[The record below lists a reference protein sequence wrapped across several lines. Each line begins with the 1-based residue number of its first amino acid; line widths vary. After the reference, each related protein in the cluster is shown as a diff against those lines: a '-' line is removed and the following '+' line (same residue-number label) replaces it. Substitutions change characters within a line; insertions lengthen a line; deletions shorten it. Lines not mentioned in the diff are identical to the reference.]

1 MMKMRKL
8 FFKLSMLLLVLGMSV
23 NAVWAGISLDVPPTD
38 WYYVNFETRVSTPA
52 CGSNPGQVKLNYTDN
67 QGNQDNPWIVG
78 PKTANPYNEETQSTE
93 YGHWND
99 GFNEGSNARENGADR
114 DGYPDYYCI
123 DNDRSK
129 GFMDK
134 RGEGWYAG
142 WDWYN
147 AGHYLNTLTGE
158 TEDEYQ
164 TAWGASANLNGYAM
178 IHMADMDLDL
188 MSAYAYFE
196 AKVKENDGWY
206 FTGWSYKE
214 GDSDLGGAVDTD
226 TPEDKGKLFKIFPS
240 DLQGW
245 SNKSK
250 VYAYATFK
258 PVMVLN
264 YKVNGLINGT
274 GNSTTVVFDAVGER
288 VSTADFTVSVEEDN
302 FSAVITSCANNKV
315 TVTVTYS
322 GSADGEFRGN
332 VTLASKSG
340 CSQLTAA
347 VYARVGATSEEE
359 ASLYNNKVL
368 VENLVKSGDLTTLI
382 GEATATQIVSLNNN
396 YGTLDVNRDVTIF
409 TNGYRITTLNVTNG
423 TVTMAYDKYEGGADA
438 VSVTGGKLILNGGKF
453 GTLNIGSNGE
463 VEQNGATF
471 TGAATNNGVLTTNEG
486 VFSAGLTSSKT
497 LTVNNGTFKGETA
510 VTISGGTATI
520 NRGSIEGTTCGLK
533 VTGGTATIKKLAA
546 IKGETNS
553 VLAAGG
559 TVNVEC
565 GKFDGL
571 LSAVASFTSG
581 YFKIKA
587 DAANVEEGKEWMQLT
602 DGVEYNEGY
611 RFFLGDSETAK
622 TNGVGVCRIGDVSY
636 AKLEDALAYANNNPN
651 TELVIFMTN
660 NYTLPAGYYTL
671 PAKATLVVPMSD
683 TQQKINLTAPRMVS
697 NDVQNADEN
706 KYINNIPSEFRR
718 LTFATGVN
726 MDVIGKIEITCTQYA
741 SNEAYTSQP
750 VGAYGHLVLEE
761 GSHLTLQSG
770 SEVRAWGF
778 VTGKGEMDAR
788 RGSVVREMFQMG
800 DWKGAMTSVLITGMV
815 AGTGLEG
822 AVKGAIGGADSGDF
836 SDKKIFPVS
845 QYFIQN
851 IESPVKYHPGALLS
865 TSAAVSEGV
874 YGMSISM
881 AATDIAVVGVSG
893 EHTAIFLMDIAA
905 DAENTWVRKWYD
917 AENDVQVYDINSGA
931 HIGSME
937 LDLGGVS
944 LGGATIPVRLN
955 SAMFD
960 LPITS
965 NFKIHLLTGNM
976 DFEQNTALLPG
987 SEVEVDKESIVSIS
1001 MSAEDKQAKANG
1013 TPGHVYHTG
1022 AVYVYD
1028 ATEWD
1033 TYAYGESGQKYT
1045 KVVRYTPSAGGQPTQ
1060 RAEGTRPASAAIN
1073 VHGTFNTADGFV
1085 YTTASGANIFSNNED
1100 AGTFIFNNAGE
1111 DAGEREVWQIK
1122 GKGTRNSHYTATTFT
1137 CAKLK
1142 NKDNSY
1148 TATEDAFAGFAFLYR
1163 DDKWQEPMTQTLA
1176 GDKIAT
1182 YNSNCFAADVS
1193 MMTYLDLVCDI
1204 DPDDPLHSPMNE
1216 TVKNTV
1222 AKVHAPLR
1230 IREYLIADAF
1240 AKASGFESGILPHE
1254 YEYFR
1259 ATYYSLVGQYG
1270 KEQGEYMM
1278 KQGMLNSG
1286 NATQKAA
1293 AGLVPLI
1300 PGFKTQAESYDETYD
1315 FGAAVQKLYIKPQEW
1330 VEIAGTAHIQLGVDA
1345 FDFEDRYDNALAT
1358 VQNNNYSACDAIVE
1372 EYLDYIESQ
1381 RFNPY
1386 IVGVDG
1392 NTDLTYSDAAGAGRL
1407 FILMDNCQWWEGEK
1421 KDNLYHCIHPQ
1432 NDTYYYWDEDAEMW
1446 MEKKFTITWKNWN
1459 GDIIQTADADGNP
1472 QNSYEVTYGTMAEFL
1487 GTNPTR
1493 SSNIDYTYDFT
1504 GWSPALGKVTSNVTY
1519 TASFTEK
1526 PRKYTII
1533 FLQEGGVEIERQ
1545 FLTHN
1550 EVPVCENVPT
1560 KVGHTLVWSPA
1571 IAAVT
1576 GDATYTATWE
1586 ENPPT
1591 EYEITFYDY
1600 NGTTVLKQ
1608 GNVNVGDMPV
1618 PPAQVNGKP
1627 ATSEYTYV
1635 FDHWSPAVE
1644 KVSATS
1650 IKSYTA
1656 VYRQVAKTF
1665 PVNFY
1670 FEQQD
1675 AEHKIGATQFLEIGQ
1690 TPVIPDDER
1699 LQKTE
1704 DNANVYQLVWTPQIQ
1719 TVVGHAEDYTYNY
1732 VASYTS
1738 TPKQYSLTLKCTPS
1752 GAAVITGTRAD
1763 YAYEATPTV
1772 TVKANTGYNFV
1783 RWSDGEPIGVP
1794 DEDGVYSR
1802 KVTINGNIE
1811 LTVVCECPDCDK
1823 STIKWMNENGKGD
1836 PLATD
1841 LVPVGSA
1848 TIFHGATPEKENSL
1862 DGQYS
1867 YTFYGWTTAA
1877 NEGGTKYKN
1886 GMTPVVPDVENPS
1899 DQTYTYYACFT
1910 PVTRQYNV
1918 ALSSNIPNVCMLVG
1932 AGTYDYSASAENATV
1947 IVSGY
1952 DAVNYTFDGWYNGEE
1967 QVSTAESYSFAV
1979 KSDVNLVAKFS
1990 PVTYTIT
1997 WKSEDGNSTL
2007 ETDAE
2012 QAYGAATA
2020 FNSAE
2025 PTKEAH
2031 SFIGWTTAVNGEGS
2045 FYAKGATPAVYGD
2058 ATYYAYFAENTRS
2071 LEIGADGS
2079 QTLDEPTDY
2088 TTFTITSNGVNS
2100 GQLINANNLSLLG
2113 EAIFKLQ
2120 PAASIPARTWY
2131 AVAAPWQVDVRTG
2144 IYAGGRHLNVGR
2156 DFDII
2161 EFNAESYAVNEAG
2174 EGNKNIW
2181 RYVEENGGVMQPG
2194 KLYMI
2199 YLASAQSSLEFH
2211 KTGGGISTTT
2221 LSLTTTS
2228 VGSDDTKANW
2238 NAIANPALYHADLN
2252 MTVIADA
2259 SQDVLQY
2266 INGGYTPTTVSNMIV
2281 GAPVF
2286 VQVNNPQSTVNA
2298 TMHSGAL
2305 PAPAYRAPQA
2315 QTTDNRFVVEIARNG
2330 MMNDRLI
2337 VQTSEEKDNAY
2348 VIGKDLAKMGV
2359 GTKTAQ
2365 MWISRYNTKLSKN
2378 TVEMSSDRA
2387 EYPLSIYA
2395 PAAGEY
2401 VLTAAQQ
2408 RGDVELFLTRNGEAI
2423 WNLSEGDYVLS
2434 LDKGTTAQYGLR
2446 ISAKAPQTAT
2456 GVDEAIVDA
2465 QGETRKVLIDNKV
2478 FIIRGD
2484 KVYSVD
2490 GQLVK

>member
-1 MMKMRKL
+1 MMKKL
-8 FFKLSMLLLVLGMSV
+8 VVRFLMLLFVLAMSV
-23 NAVWAGISLDVPPTD
+23 NAAWAGVSIGEPSD
-38 WYYVNFETRVSTPA
+38 WYYVNFETRVSTPS
-52 CGSNPGQVKLNYTDN
+52 CGTTNPGEVKLNYTDN

-78 PKTANPYNEETQSTE
+78 PKTANPYKEETQSTE
-93 YGHWND
+93 YARWND
-99 GFNEGSNARENGADR
+99 GFNEGSNAREYGADR

-158 TEDEYQ
+158 TEDDYQ
-164 TAWGASANLNGYAM
+164 TAWGTSANLNGYAM
-178 IHMADMDLDL
+178 VHMADLDLDL

-206 FTGWSYKE
+206 FTGWSYTE
-214 GDSDLGGAVDTD
+214 GESDLGGAVDTD

-258 PVMVLN
+258 PVMVSN

-302 FSAVITSCANNKV
+302 FSAAITSCADNKV

-359 ASLYNNKVL
+359 ASLYSNKVL

-438 VSVTGGKLILNGGKF
+438 VSVTGGKLILNGGIY
-453 GTLNIGSNGE
+453 GTLTIGANGE
-463 VEQNGATF
+463 VEQNGANF

-497 LTVNNGTFKGETA
+497 LTVNNGTFKGTTA
-510 VTISGGTATI
+510 VTVSGGTATI

-546 IKGETNS
+546 IKGGTNS

-565 GKFDGL
+565 GKFGGL
-571 LSAVASFTSG
+571 LSTVASFTSG

-636 AKLEDALAYANNNPN
+636 STLEDAIAYANNNPN

-683 TQQKINLTAPRMVS
+683 TQQKINLTAPRLVS

-718 LTFATGVN
+718 LTFANGVN
-726 MDVIGKIEITCTQYA
+726 MDVIGKIEMTCTQYS

-778 VTGKGEMDAR
+778 VTGKGEIDAR

-800 DWKGAMTSVLITGMV
+800 DWKGAMTSVAITGMV
-815 AGTGLEG
+815 GGTNLENT
-822 AVKGAIGGADSGDF
+822 VKSVLGSDKGDF

-874 YGMSISM
+874 YGMSLSM

-893 EHTAIFLMDIAA
+893 VHTAIFLMDEKA

-917 AENDVQVYDINSGA
+917 VENDIQVYDINSGA

-937 LDLGGVS
+937 LDMGGVNL
-944 LGGATIPVRLN
+944 LGASIPVRLN

-965 NFKIHLLTGNM
+965 NFKIHLLSGSM
-976 DFEQNTALLPG
+976 DFEQNTSLLPG
-987 SEVEVDKESIVSIS
+987 SEVEVDKESTVTIS
-1001 MSAEDKQAKANG
+1001 MSDEDKTAKANS

-1033 TYAYGESGQKYT
+1033 KYAYNNAYT
-1045 KVVRYTPSAGGQPTQ
+1045 KIVRYTPSAGGQPTQ
-1060 RAEGTRPASAAIN
+1060 RAEGTKPASAAIN

-1100 AGTFIFNNAGE
+1100 AGTFIFNNSGA

-1122 GKGTRNSHYTATTFT
+1122 GKGTKNSHYTATTFT
-1137 CAKLK
+1137 CAQLK

-1148 TATEDAFAGFAFLYR
+1148 TATEDAIAGFAFLYR
-1163 DDKWQEPMTQTLA
+1163 DDKWQEPMTQTLS
-1176 GDKIAT
+1176 GDIIAT

-1193 MMTYLDLVCDI
+1193 MMTYLSQICDI
-1204 DPDDPLHSPMNE
+1204 DPLNPTASPMIDAAKTQIAIVHAPDNIAE
-1216 TVKNTV
+1216 YLVAKYIAANLSAEQGGPINLDAATYEW
-1222 AKVHAPLR
+1222 AKVHLNDDHSEQD
-1230 IREYLIADAF
+1230 IQTQMMFMLF
-1240 AKASGFESGILPHE
+1240 AQLFPTIEP
-1254 YEYFR
+1254 
-1259 ATYYSLVGQYG
+1259 T
-1270 KEQGEYMM
+1270 KEDLQ
-1278 KQGMLNSG
+1278 S
-1286 NATQKAA
+1286 
-1293 AGLVPLI
+1293 AG
-1300 PGFKTQAESYDETYD
+1300 YDL
-1315 FGAAVQKLYIKPQEW
+1315 GSSVQKLYIKPQEW

-1345 FDFEDRYDNALAT
+1345 FDFEDRYDNALAA

-1392 NTDLTYSDAAGAGRL
+1392 NTDHTYSDAAGAGRL
-1407 FILMDNCQWWEGEK
+1407 FILMPDACQWWEVEK
-1421 KDNLYHCIHPQ
+1421 KDNLYHCIHPN
-1432 NDTYYYWDEDAEMW
+1432 NDTYYEWISDVDPDTDIDYGYWAE
-1446 MEKKFTITWKNWN
+1446 KRYTITWKNWD
-1459 GDIIQTADADGNP
+1459 GTDILTKDQYEEMSG
-1472 QNSYEVTYGTMAEFL
+1472 SYSVTYGTMAEFL

-1493 SSNIDYTYDFT
+1493 PANIDYTYDFA
-1504 GWSPALGKVTSNVTY
+1504 GWTPALGPVKSDVTY
-1519 TASFTEK
+1519 TAIYTQK
-1526 PRKYTII
+1526 QRKYTII
-1533 FLQEGGVEIERQ
+1533 FQQEGGLEIERQ

-1591 EYEITFYDY
+1591 EYEVTFYDY
-1600 NGTTVLKQ
+1600 DGTTVLKQ
-1608 GNVNVGDMPV
+1608 GNVNVGDMPTA
-1618 PPAQVNGKP
+1618 PAIVNGKP
-1627 ATSEYTYV
+1627 QKEDESFGGKPATDEFTYV
-1635 FDHWSPAVE
+1635 FDHWSPALE
-1644 KVSATS
+1644 EVSATS

-1656 VYRQVAKTF
+1656 VYAEVAKTYTIKF
-1665 PVNFY
+1665 VKENGDPDTPADVIESHQYQYGETPICANTPT
-1670 FEQQD
+1670 QD
-1675 AEHKIGATQFLEIGQ
+1675 A
-1690 TPVIPDDER
+1690 DEQYTYVLR
-1699 LQKTE
+1699 
-1704 DNANVYQLVWTPQIQ
+1704 WTPQIQ
-1719 TVVGHAEDYTYNY
+1719 TVMEDAHYTAVFDATVNK
-1732 VASYTS
+1732 YTV
-1738 TPKQYSLTLKCTPS
+1738 TLKANPS
-1752 GAAVITGTRAD
+1752 GA
-1763 YAYEATPTV
+1763 
-1772 TVKANTGYNFV
+1772 
-1783 RWSDGEPIGVP
+1783 
-1794 DEDGVYSR
+1794 
-1802 KVTINGNIE
+1802 
-1811 LTVVCECPDCDK
+1811 C
-1823 STIKWMNENGKGD
+1823 
-1836 PLATD
+1836 
-1841 LVPVGSA
+1841 
-1848 TIFHGATPEKENSL
+1848 
-1862 DGQYS
+1862 
-1867 YTFYGWTTAA
+1867 TFT
-1877 NEGGTKYKN
+1877 
-1886 GMTPVVPDVENPS
+1886 
-1899 DQTYTYYACFT
+1899 
-1910 PVTRQYNV
+1910 
-1918 ALSSNIPNVCMLVG
+1918 G
-1932 AGTYDYSASAENATV
+1932 AGTFDYGTAISISRSDND
-1947 IVSGY
+1947 G
-1952 DAVNYTFDGWYNGEE
+1952 YTFTKWTDKDGNT
-1967 QVSTAESYSFAV
+1967 VNSLPTTITA
-1979 KSDVNLVAKFS
+1979 DVNLVANFTVDD
-1990 PVTYTIT
+1990 PDVTIT
-1997 WKSEDGNSTL
+1997 WKSEDGNTTL
-2007 ETDAE
+2007 AE
-2012 QAYGAATA
+2012 VGQKSGTATIYTGSIPTKPATA
-2020 FNSAE
+2020 QYTYTFD
-2025 PTKEAH
+2025 
-2031 SFIGWTTAVNGEGS
+2031 GWTTSRDGAGT
-2045 FYAKGATPAVYGD
+2045 FYKNNMTPKATES
-2058 ATYYAYFAENTRS
+2058 TIYYAHFAATEVIMEVGLGQAQNIA
-2071 LEIGADGS
+2071 E
-2079 QTLDEPTDY
+2079 E
-2088 TTFTITSNGVNS
+2088 TTVNQLILNSNGTVS
-2100 GQLINANNLSLLG
+2100 GQLTGDLNNLLNVTGVCYYDLTG
-2113 EAIFKLQ
+2113 TFTAGK
-2120 PAASIPARTWY
+2120 WY
-2131 AVAAPWQVDVRTG
+2131 AVAVPWRVTASDIRANGNALSLMSGDYLAYYDGSVRAAQGKVDACWKYLSNSDVLVP
-2144 IYAGGRHLNVGR
+2144 GR
-2156 DFDII
+2156 
-2161 EFNAESYAVNEAG
+2161 
-2174 EGNKNIW
+2174 
-2181 RYVEENGGVMQPG
+2181 
-2194 KLYMI
+2194 LYML
-2199 YLASAQSSLEFH
+2199 YLQNDASVLRFPKKSG
-2211 KTGGGISTTT
+2211 TPI
-2221 LSLTTTS
+2221 LTSETS
-2228 VGSDDTKANW
+2228 VSTYGSDEPTNANW
-2238 NAIANPALYHADLN
+2238 NGIANPAIFYAYLSNTGASVGQVFNAAAQSYEPVALSTKLIVAKPIFVQATNSGSAPAIITPPAPAPVRRKAVAETQKAEYQVEIASYGRMQDRLFIHMNEDKEAD
-2252 MTVIADA
+2252 TYTIG
-2259 SQDVLQY
+2259 QDVLKF
-2266 INGGYTPTTVSNMIV
+2266 GVSDKVAQLWVERYDAKLCMNTM
-2281 GAPVF
+2281 APVNS
-2286 VQVNNPQSTVNA
+2286 V
-2298 TMHSGAL
+2298 
-2305 PAPAYRAPQA
+2305 
-2315 QTTDNRFVVEIARNG
+2315 
-2330 MMNDRLI
+2330 
-2337 VQTSEEKDNAY
+2337 
-2348 VIGKDLAKMGV
+2348 
-2359 GTKTAQ
+2359 
-2365 MWISRYNTKLSKN
+2365 
-2378 TVEMSSDRA
+2378 A
-2387 EYPLSIYA
+2387 EFPLSIFA
-2395 PAAGEY
+2395 PRAGEY
-2401 VLTAAQQ
+2401 TIAIEKEKASEDHTLYLTY
-2408 RGDVELFLTRNGEAI
+2408 NGEAI
-2423 WNLSEGDYVLS
+2423 WNLSEGAYTANLS
-2434 LDKGTTAQYGLR
+2434 KGTDANYGLR
-2446 ISAKAPQTAT
+2446 ISIKKTPAIVT
-2456 GVDEAIVDA
+2456 GIDEAVVDA
-2465 QGETRKVLIDNKV
+2465 QGDIRKVLINDKV

-2484 KVYSVD
+2484 KAYSID